1 MSESQNYGNNS
12 QTLMRDADEFQ
23 FETLKS
29 QVNPHF
35 LFNSFNT
42 LISIIEKDKHVAVE
56 YVEKLSDYFRNM
68 IQHRDK
74 ETIMLGDEI
83 EMVNTYYYLQRKR
96 FGNYLELDV
105 RLKEGVLK
113 NFKVPPLSLQLL
125 IENAVKHNM
134 VSRETPLKVEI
145 FQSGEES
152 ITVRN
157 NINVKLNKEVST
169 GIGLMNITSRYR
181 ILSKGQVLIFSD
193 HSYFA
198 VTVPLI
204 K

>member
-1 MSESQNYGNNS
+1 
-12 QTLMRDADEFQ
+12 
-23 FETLKS
+23 
-29 QVNPHF
+29 
-35 LFNSFNT
+35 
-42 LISIIEKDKHVAVE
+42 
-56 YVEKLSDYFRNM
+56 
-68 IQHRDK
+68 
-74 ETIMLGDEI
+74 MLGDEI

-105 RLKEGVLK
+105 RLKEDVLK